1 MRALAVGER
10 ARVKGYRACDEA
22 YRRRLL
28 DMGLVKGAE
37 FVLIRRAPLGDPVEI
52 EVRGYRL
59 SLRQDE
65 AACLCVE
72 PCGGAEPPDGGA
84 SSA

>member
-1 MRALAVGER
+1 MRKLLVGQR
-10 ARVKGYRACDEA
+10 AKVVGFRGAEPG

-28 DMGLVKGAE
+28 DMGLVRGAE
-37 FVLIRRAPLGDPVEI
+37 FRLVRRAPLGDPVEI

-72 PCGGAEPPDGGA
+72 PLLDAE
-84 SSA
+84 